1 MAQPA
6 TKTTR
11 QLSLER
17 RRALST
23 NGKTALGN
31 AANAPARPSGVIKP
45 KKAAPTAAARPA
57 ASRPAA
63 AARSSLSASAP
74 GAGKI
79 AATPAV
85 VSRQASRKRRLAMSS
100 GGKAQITSKDRTRTD
115 ENAAGQAGAAP
126 AAAATSKAE
135 GCGCGCGGKNADANG
150 NCKTGA
156 EATRAP
162 LSATVKKAFAK
173 NNNQALN
180 KPLARIASLAR
191 REAMSKRG
199 KAGISKGGMSEAQTA
214 RAGNPGLS
222 ARDLSK
228 KVREQRS
235 KIGGA
240 GKKSSGPCGK
250 QRPAKANANP
260 GAAQDAPWK
269 VGASETVEGQTVT
282 GTMVGRSGS
291 MTGDEPS
298 TCRSITGTE
307 YLGADIFRNFCQ
319 TDATASTARKVKV
332 TTTSH
337 GNAVSGNRMG
347 RGENVT
353 GNEQGT
359 CKNVTG
365 DEYTSAEQQQG
376 YCGELAKKSPRKVSM
391 AETMKGKAVTGDNVG
406 RSEKVTGDEPGMSR
420 SLTGTQ
426 YTKPE
431 EIGNAPAKVGT
442 SATLRGGSVT
452 GTMVGRREKMTGDE
466 AGSCRNVTGDDYVG
480 AEQYSGFCSTTAD
493 APTDNKVG
501 VSATGKGMTVTG
513 TMTGRSGIVTG
524 NEPGSCK
531 AVTGT
536 PYAGADQAGNFCQ
549 AEDAAMASMRTRQLR
564 STPAMPMTGLQ
575 PGVGGVMTGAD
586 KGACEEV
593 SGTPYVGADQFADA
607 CPATAAT
614 TASPD
619 YPQAIGATAVA
630 QQFTVTSPSGGAA
643 QAAGSTGITGS
654 QYEKNGGI
662 TGPFGMADGKVT
674 GTEEARFGGKGVQQ
688 PEMRPV
694 TAEDFEGRVKS
705 RVTGEGQD
713 AGLKITGD
721 DWERNQ
727 HVTGTE
733 GRSATMRNQTM
744 RQTVQMGAANT
755 MHVEPKRNEEVPV
768 PNSKV
773 TGGSGNTE
781 KGSLITYSGGARG

>member
-11 QLSLER
+11 ELSLER

-23 NGKTALGN
+23 TGKSALGN

-57 ASRPAA
+57 AAPG
-63 AARSSLSASAP
+63 SSLSASTA
-74 GAGKI
+74 GSAGKI

-100 GGKAQITSKDRTRTD
+100 GGKKQISSTDRTRAD
-115 ENAAGQAGAAP
+115 ENAVAQTSVAP
-126 AAAATSKAE
+126 AAASATQSPAAKAE
-135 GCGCGCGGKNADANG
+135 GCGCGCGGKKAE
-150 NCKTGA
+150 CKTKMNDA
-156 EATRAP
+156 ARAP
-162 LSATVKKAFAK
+162 LSSASTTKTFAK
-173 NNNQALN
+173 NNNQMLN
-180 KPLARIASLAR
+180 KPAARIASLAR
-191 REAMSKRG
+191 REAMSQRG

-235 KIGGA
+235 KNGGA

-250 QRPAKANANP
+250 QRPNKANA

-282 GTMVGRSGS
+282 GTMVGRAGN

-298 TCRSITGTE
+298 TCRGITGTE
-307 YLGADIFRNFCQ
+307 YLGADIFRNFC
-319 TDATASTARKVKV
+319 DADASAPTAKKVKV

-337 GNAVSGNRMG
+337 GNSVSGNRMG
-347 RGENVT
+347 RGKNVT

-359 CKNVTG
+359 CKSVTG
-365 DEYTSAEQQQG
+365 DEYTSAEQSQA
-376 YCGELAKKSPRKVSM
+376 YCGELAGKSPRKVSM
-391 AETMKGKAVTGDNVG
+391 AETMKGKAVTGNNVG
-406 RSEKVTGDEPGMSR
+406 RSESVTGDEPGMNR
-420 SLTGTQ
+420 ELTGTQ
-426 YTKPE
+426 YTKAE
-431 EIGNAPAKVGT
+431 EIGNAPAKVGM
-442 SATLRGGSVT
+442 SGTLRGGSVT
-452 GTMVGRREKMTGDE
+452 GTMVGRRENMTGDE

-480 AEQYSGFCSTTAD
+480 SEQYNGFCSTSAE
-493 APTDNKVG
+493 APTDQKVG
-501 VSATGKGMTVTG
+501 VATTGKGMSVTG
-513 TMTGRSGIVTG
+513 TMTGRAGQVTG

-536 PYAGADQAGNFCQ
+536 PYSSAGQSGNFCQ
-549 AEDAAMASMRTRQLR
+549 AEDAAMASMRNRELR

-575 PGVGGVMTGAD
+575 PGVGGVMTGAN
-586 KGACEEV
+586 KGACEPV

-614 TASPD
+614 SASSD
-619 YPQAIGATAVA
+619 YPQPIGGTAVG
-630 QQFTVTSPSGGAA
+630 QQFSVTTPSGGAA
-643 QAAGSTGITGS
+643 AAKGSTGVTGNQS
-654 QYEKNGGI
+654 EQSVI
-662 TGPFGMADGKVT
+662 TGPFGMAAGVLT
-674 GTEEARFGGKGVQQ
+674 GTEEARFGNKSVNAT
-688 PEMRPV
+688 EMRPEPTTEV
-694 TAEDFEGRVKS
+694 DGRAKARIS
-705 RVTGEGQD
+705 GEGQD
-713 AGLKITGD
+713 AGLNITGD
-721 DWERNQ
+721 DWGRGE

-733 GRSATMRNQTM
+733 GMSSTKRNPTIRANDSM
-744 RQTVQMGAANT
+744 AA
-755 MHVEPKRNEEVPV
+755 MQEMAAIAKKRNEELAL

-773 TGGSGNTE
+773 TGGSGNTD